1 LKTELG
7 RSTVSLAEQKRPRGK
22 IGCPFEEQ
30 EKTVIVLIDMFIL
43 YRAFRPRCLRAAVY
57 FVAASAGI
65 AVYLDLDQ
73 TD

>member
-7 RSTVSLAEQKRPRGK
+7 RSTIAWRNRNGPGEK

-30 EKTVIVLIDMFIL
+30 EKAVIVLIDMFIL
-43 YRAFRPRCLRAAVY
+43 CRAFRPRCLRAAIY